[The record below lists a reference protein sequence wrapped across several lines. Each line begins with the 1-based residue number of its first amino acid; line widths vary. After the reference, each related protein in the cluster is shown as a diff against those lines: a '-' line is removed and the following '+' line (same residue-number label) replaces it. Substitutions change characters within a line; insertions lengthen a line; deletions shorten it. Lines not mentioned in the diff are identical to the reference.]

1 MNIFI
6 RDEREE
12 DIKEIE
18 ELTKA
23 AFLNAEHTS
32 HTEHFIVNN
41 LRKHK
46 QLTVSLVAVE
56 DNTIV
61 GHVAISPVQIS
72 SGEKNWYG
80 LGPISVAPN
89 KQGQGIGSLLMNS
102 SLEKLKKSGAK

>member
-46 QLTVSLVAVE
+46 QLTVSLTEFSVFLN
-56 DNTIV
+56 D
-61 GHVAISPVQIS
+61 ISI
-72 SGEKNWYG
+72 KITY
-80 LGPISVAPN
+80 I
-89 KQGQGIGSLLMNS
+89 
-102 SLEKLKKSGAK
+102 

>member
-32 HTEHFIVNN
+32 HTEHFIVALLHKDLKVKTSHIYSN
-41 LRKHK
+41 L
-46 QLTVSLVAVE
+46 S
-56 DNTIV
+56 DN
-61 GHVAISPVQIS
+61 
-72 SGEKNWYG
+72 SG
-80 LGPISVAPN
+80 
-89 KQGQGIGSLLMNS
+89 M
-102 SLEKLKKSGAK
+102 